1 MRLHRFIITS
11 CVALIIGATTS
22 NYSLIA
28 QRPMGIAGL
37 ADNTEYQELMRH
49 NSELSDS
56 IDSLTYVMNDVRNNL
71 RDRWDSGVE
80 RTSEQRDSIS
90 KLIIGLEQRIF
101 DLRDERGIVTNRINS
116 IEQEWVLSQFN
127 NPSPT
132 PVEDSWADPI
142 EESVVVATNY
152 RNLIDNSCFT
162 EEMSAADYTM
172 LRRAHAAESE
182 ISEKIAEYLSR
193 HESMRNVAEEYM
205 TTDSEVTADSLYT
218 AFETLKQHNEAMN
231 NYIEALW
238 HEIID
243 TKQYSFS
250 YVLEKKQQHELLDRM
265 TEEFAAM
272 QRAYGDYEDY
282 YASNAIMHYAIGHP
296 TLLDT
301 ELSIA
306 RAMDISAAADSL
318 STVAKSL
325 QMPEYRIEDIELEI
339 RLFIDYEPIIFGK
352 TSFYNNTNP
361 IPQLKVY
368 ERGTIYRILL
378 GRFRSMQNLTIFK
391 GVQPL
396 YIVREDNMYS
406 YYAGGY
412 ATLTEADEAA
422 QMLRNKGFRAP
433 QVCRWEDGTMTNLT
447 KEAEGGE
454 SKDKPAE
461 TTANDN
467 VRYMVEIAS
476 DSISGDV
483 QATIEAVAP
492 GKRISRAGNKFVV
505 GPFVERSEANT
516 LVDSLKAMFEELEVT
531 TKEISLN

>member
-1 MRLHRFIITS
+1 MRLYKFIITS
-11 CVALIIGATTS
+11 CVALVIGATTS
-22 NYSLIA
+22 NYSLMA

-49 NSELSDS
+49 NSELSNS
-56 IDSLTYVMNDVRNNL
+56 IDSLTNVMNDVRNNL
-71 RDRWDSGVE
+71 RDSLDSNTE
-80 RTSEQRDSIS
+80 LTPEQRDSIS
-90 KLIIGLEQRIF
+90 NLIIGLEQRIF

-127 NPSPT
+127 SPNST
-132 PVEDSWADPI
+132 PVEDNWATPI

-162 EEMSAADYTM
+162 EELSAADYTM

-182 ISEKIAEYLSR
+182 IGEKIAEYLSR
-193 HESMRNVAEEYM
+193 HEAIRNVAEEYM

-218 AFETLKQHNEAMN
+218 VFEELKQHNNAMD

-250 YVLEKKQQHELLDRM
+250 YILEKQQQHELLDRM
-265 TEEFAAM
+265 TNEFAAM
-272 QRAYGDYEDY
+272 QREYGDYEDY
-282 YASNAIMHYAIGHP
+282 YVSNAIMHYAVGHP
-296 TLLDT
+296 MLLDT

-306 RAMDISAAADSL
+306 RAMDLSAAQDSL
-318 STVAKSL
+318 SMVAKSL
-325 QMPEYRIEDIELEI
+325 QMPDYRLEDIELER

-378 GRFRSMQNLTIFK
+378 GRFRAMQNLTIFK

-433 QVCRWEDGTMTNLT
+433 QVCRWEDGVMTNLT
-447 KEAEGGE
+447 KEAESGE

-461 TTANDN
+461 TTANEN
-467 VRYMVEIAS
+467 VRYMVEIAT

-483 QATIEAVAP
+483 QTTIEAVAP
-492 GKRISRAGNKFVV
+492 GKRISRAGNKFVI

-516 LVDSLKAMFEELEVT
+516 LVDSLEAMFEDLEVT